1 MPIEEK
7 DDMTTV
13 PGDRI
18 GVVEEFVPGQGT
30 YEREGIIYSELV
42 GQIYKDKLNK
52 TITVKQTSHQPVIPH
67 EGSTVIGVVTRYQER
82 MASVDLFMIDDR
94 PLHPPF
100 GAILQISDTSGR
112 FERAMNDV
120 CVTGDIIKAK
130 VISVKNRAPMLS
142 TQGVE
147 MGVIKAFCSQCGDP
161 LELKSNIL
169 LCNTCNRRER
179 RKIASTYEQGL
190 KGSSR

>member
-1 MPIEEK
+1 MSIEEK
-7 DDMTTV
+7 DGAITV

-42 GQIYKDKLNK
+42 GQVHKDKLNK
-52 TITVKQTSHQPVIPH
+52 TITVTQTSHQPIIPR

-82 MASVDLFMIDDR
+82 MASVNLLVIDDR
-94 PLHPPF
+94 TSDPPF
-100 GAILQISDTSGR
+100 GAILHISDTSGK

-120 CVTGDIIKAK
+120 CKTGDIIKAK
-130 VISVKNRAPMLS
+130 VISMKNKVPMLS

-169 LCNTCNRRER
+169 ICNTCNRRER
-179 RKIASTYEQGL
+179 RKVASTYEQGL
-190 KGSSR
+190 KGSNQ